1 MKSKA
6 VYILSLIICLM
17 LFPLRANAQFKE
29 AAFSQNYSTDESDT
43 TSTSMFSIKE
53 YFRGLAHKDTLQI
66 GTAFAGSTV
75 FIGGQQI
82 YNKDYWKLPIVYG
95 GLGATLGLGFHYK
108 SVYNKSLSAY
118 NSALEL
124 DPLAPYSVNDKARTT
139 SRMLLAG
146 GAMLYWATLMDGVI
160 SYVPD
165 REPLPGKAT
174 LYSLLCPGLGQV
186 YNGEYWKVPIYWG
199 GLLVSYHCWDLFKTQ
214 YKRFK
219 GIYLEANDPDV
230 TEKGPISGDNAKYY
244 RDVYRRYRD
253 YSVLAIAAVY
263 LIQVIDANVFS
274 YMQDFEVNDDL
285 SMHIRPTVLTP
296 DFQYACAPVQGF
308 GMSIGFTF

>member
-6 VYILSLIICLM
+6 VYILSLIICMM
-17 LFPLRANAQFKE
+17 LLPLCASAQFKE

-43 TSTSMFSIKE
+43 TSTSMFSFKE

-108 SVYNKSLSAY
+108 SVYDKSLSAY

-146 GAMLYWATLMDGVI
+146 GAMLYVVFGELLPEGFLMWKSKAPGAFALIGTLV
-160 SYVPD
+160 
-165 REPLPGKAT
+165 
-174 LYSLLCPGLGQV
+174 GL
-186 YNGEYWKVPIYWG
+186 I
-199 GLLVSYHCWDLFKTQ
+199 LV
-214 YKRFK
+214 
-219 GIYLEANDPDV
+219 
-230 TEKGPISGDNAKYY
+230 
-244 RDVYRRYRD
+244 
-253 YSVLAIAAVY
+253 
-263 LIQVIDANVFS
+263 
-274 YMQDFEVNDDL
+274 
-285 SMHIRPTVLTP
+285 HI
-296 DFQYACAPVQGF
+296 
-308 GMSIGFTF
+308 